1 MQNVLNLAVNTATK
15 TTRANTNAQT
25 QATAVEPDTQE
36 FKLPAYLAIADA
48 KRQHNE
54 YSGNYTA
61 TEHANAEAFYKTVSE
76 VFTRSRVYLTCR
88 GKYIT
93 VKVDKP
99 LSADKVSVRAVR
111 LQQLCETHGIT
122 AKHTVYGNTVYEL
135 TRKALATM

>member
-1 MQNVLNLAVNTATK
+1 MQTLNLAVNTATK
-15 TTRANTNAQT
+15 TNATAKQT
-25 QATAVEPDTQE
+25 HTAVEPDTQE

-99 LSADKVSVRAVR
+99 LSADKVSVQAVR
-111 LQQLCETHGIT
+111 LQQLCEAHGIT

-135 TRKALATM
+135 TRNALATM

>member
-15 TTRANTNAQT
+15 TRATTNAQT

-93 VKVDKP
+93 VKVEKP

-135 TRKALATM
+135 TRNALATM